1 MGIGNAVTSQSAGV
15 SYGDGRY
22 GKGLMVK
29 DTTQV
34 AWTVNLPQV
43 FHTSFW
49 FIPQEVT
56 TCVIWKAT
64 GPVGHLLLGYDAQT
78 QGFILEDHL
87 SRRITLAFGL
97 ETSDRVCLGVC
108 QTSSERRLFAARMGG
123 DVHSASARF
132 EPVGAFSSLRL
143 Y

>member
-1 MGIGNAVTSQSAGV
+1 VGV

-22 GKGLMVK
+22 GEGLMVK

-34 AWTVNLPQV
+34 AWGVNIPQV
-43 FHTSFW
+43 FHTSLW
-49 FIPQEVT
+49 YIPQEVT

-64 GPVGHLLLGYDAQT
+64 GPGAALLLGYDEKT
-78 QGFILEDHL
+78 QGFFLEDHL
-87 SRRITLAFGL
+87 SKRVTLAFGL
-97 ETSDRVCLGVC
+97 EASDRICLGVC
-108 QTSSERRLFAARMGG
+108 QTSAERRLFAARMGG
-123 DVHSASARF
+123 GVQSASARL